1 MAVPNSSAFLSLAR
15 KGRRREKKRKKE
27 FERDLFFRSASLHS
41 SRFFPTANVWGRKN
55 GWNWYAWRILGQ
67 AQCPSLHPRENLSS
81 RDLAGCKTSRRLSL
95 NPATSTRGAKERK
108 RGGGSFLFC
117 RNYFPGRAS
126 CLIFPRRH
134 PPAFSPRHLASAAS
148 DVFGKL
154 VQFPAASM
162 TRLVSETLRGRRA
175 QECFL
180 PSASCRLSSHLS
192 LFLSLSPFFE
202 REERGCWLV
211 SSSPFFLFRMRAVD
225 ARNSRKPRCRKCSCA
240 TTGAKLSSTLVSFRL
255 PRRASASLD
264 GFIVRTGVKARRL
277 KSGGI
282 SPLLSVSLFLCLSSL
297 SR

>member
-1 MAVPNSSAFLSLAR
+1 MDNSAVPNSSAFPSLAR
-15 KGRRREKKRKKE
+15 KVRFSEEGERRVGRRSSKE
-27 FERDLFFRSASLHS
+27 IFFSDPRRSIRQDFSRPQMFEGGKMVGIGTHGGSSARHN
-41 SRFFPTANVWGRKN
+41 A
-55 GWNWYAWRILGQ
+55 
-67 AQCPSLHPRENLSS
+67 SLHPRENLSS

-180 PSASCRLSSHLS
+180 LSASCRLSFHLS

-202 REERGCWLV
+202 REERWMLA
-211 SSSPFFLFRMRAVD
+211 SFFFSLLLLISNA
-225 ARNSRKPRCRKCSCA
+225 SR
-240 TTGAKLSSTLVSFRL
+240 
-255 PRRASASLD
+255 
-264 GFIVRTGVKARRL
+264 
-277 KSGGI
+277 
-282 SPLLSVSLFLCLSSL
+282 
-297 SR
+297 

>member
-1 MAVPNSSAFLSLAR
+1 MELVLLLLFLSLPFRCFFPSNLYRPAPPRSRNRTVLRRINFYKEELYNRGKAEGGKKEKRGLDNLAVPNSSAFLSLAR
-15 KGRRREKKRKKE
+15 KGRFSEEGERRRGRRSSKE
-27 FERDLFFRSASLHS
+27 IFFSDPRRSIRQDFSRPQMFGGGKMVGIGTHGGS
-41 SRFFPTANVWGRKN
+41 SARHNA
-55 GWNWYAWRILGQ
+55 
-67 AQCPSLHPRENLSS
+67 SLHPRENLSS
-81 RDLAGCKTSRRLSL
+81 RDLAGCKTSRHLSL

-192 LFLSLSPFFE
+192 LSLSLSPFFE
-202 REERGCWLV
+202 REERWMLA
-211 SSSPFFLFRMRAVD
+211 SFFFSLLLLISNA
-225 ARNSRKPRCRKCSCA
+225 SR
-240 TTGAKLSSTLVSFRL
+240 
-255 PRRASASLD
+255 
-264 GFIVRTGVKARRL
+264 
-277 KSGGI
+277 
-282 SPLLSVSLFLCLSSL
+282 
-297 SR
+297 

>member
-1 MAVPNSSAFLSLAR
+1 MELVLLLLFLSLPFRCFFPSNLYRPAPPRSRNRTVLRRINFYKEELYNRGKAEGRERKERFGQFGGPEFISISIAR
-15 KGRRREKKRKKE
+15 EKGKILRRRGEKSRKKE

-67 AQCPSLHPRENLSS
+67 AQCPSLHPRENLSF

-95 NPATSTRGAKERK
+95 NPATSTREAKERK

-134 PPAFSPRHLASAAS
+134 LPAFSPRHLASAAS

-192 LFLSLSPFFE
+192 LSLSLSPFFE
-202 REERGCWLV
+202 REERWMLA
-211 SSSPFFLFRMRAVD
+211 SFFFSLLLLISNA
-225 ARNSRKPRCRKCSCA
+225 SR
-240 TTGAKLSSTLVSFRL
+240 
-255 PRRASASLD
+255 
-264 GFIVRTGVKARRL
+264 
-277 KSGGI
+277 
-282 SPLLSVSLFLCLSSL
+282 
-297 SR
+297 

>member
-1 MAVPNSSAFLSLAR
+1 MELVLLLLFLSLPFRCFFPSNLYRPAPPR
-15 KGRRREKKRKKE
+15 SRNRRVLRRINFYKEELYNRGKAEGERKRREGWTIWRSRIHQHFYRSREREDSPKKGREEEEEGVRKRS
-27 FERDLFFRSASLHS
+27 FFQIRVAP
-41 SRFFPTANVWGRKN
+41 FVKIFPDRKCLGKN

-192 LFLSLSPFFE
+192 LSLSLSLFPFFE
-202 REERGCWLV
+202 REERWMLA
-211 SSSPFFLFRMRAVD
+211 SFFFSLLLLISNA
-225 ARNSRKPRCRKCSCA
+225 SR
-240 TTGAKLSSTLVSFRL
+240 
-255 PRRASASLD
+255 
-264 GFIVRTGVKARRL
+264 
-277 KSGGI
+277 
-282 SPLLSVSLFLCLSSL
+282 
-297 SR
+297 

>member
-1 MAVPNSSAFLSLAR
+1 MELLLLLLFLSLPFRCFFPSNLYRPAPPR
-15 KGRRREKKRKKE
+15 SRNRTVLRRINFYKEELYNRGKEGERKRREVWTIWRSRIHQHFHRSREREDSPKKGREE
-27 FERDLFFRSASLHS
+27 WEEGDLFFRSASLHS

-202 REERGCWLV
+202 REERWMLA
-211 SSSPFFLFRMRAVD
+211 SFFFSLLPLISNA
-225 ARNSRKPRCRKCSCA
+225 SR
-240 TTGAKLSSTLVSFRL
+240 
-255 PRRASASLD
+255 
-264 GFIVRTGVKARRL
+264 
-277 KSGGI
+277 
-282 SPLLSVSLFLCLSSL
+282 
-297 SR
+297 

>member
-1 MAVPNSSAFLSLAR
+1 MELVLLLLFLSLPFRCFFPSNLYRPAPPR
-15 KGRRREKKRKKE
+15 SRNRRVLRRINFYKEELLTGERRRGRERKERFGQFGGPEFISISIAREKGKILRRRGEKSRKKE

-41 SRFFPTANVWGRKN
+41 SRFFRTANVWGKMVGIGTHGGSSARHN
-55 GWNWYAWRILGQ
+55 A
-67 AQCPSLHPRENLSS
+67 SLHPRENLSS

-192 LFLSLSPFFE
+192 LSLSLSLFPFFE
-202 REERGCWLV
+202 REERWMLA
-211 SSSPFFLFRMRAVD
+211 SFFFSLLLLISNA
-225 ARNSRKPRCRKCSCA
+225 SR
-240 TTGAKLSSTLVSFRL
+240 
-255 PRRASASLD
+255 
-264 GFIVRTGVKARRL
+264 
-277 KSGGI
+277 
-282 SPLLSVSLFLCLSSL
+282 
-297 SR
+297 